1 MKIFIKLLV
10 LLLILACASPFFI
23 RGPNGKPLMS
33 LNKLKFP
40 ELAIPSIATLKN
52 KLDLFNS
59 TEKMRQAKN
68 KGDIEVYKWR
78 DEKGVV
84 HYSDRQDRDKKG
96 KLTEIK
102 GISILSSAPASTV
115 EHKEENGLDLPSP
128 TTIPLANIPKLIEDA
143 KKVEQVLQQ
152 RKQWQDEVIDQL

>member
-23 RGPNGKPLMS
+23 RGPNGQPLMS

-40 ELAIPSIATLKN
+40 ELPSIASIQSKSG
-52 KLDLFNS
+52 LFNS
-59 TEKMRQAKN
+59 TAKTSQAKN

-84 HYSDRQDRDKKG
+84 HYSDRQDSDKKG

-102 GISILSSAPASTV
+102 GISILPSAPVSTV
-115 EHKEENGLDLPSP
+115 AIKQQSAPLEIPSP
-128 TTIPLANIPKLIEDA
+128 TTVPLNEIPKLIKDA
-143 KKVEQVLQQ
+143 KQLEQVLQQ
-152 RKQWQDEVIDQL
+152 RKQHQDAILDQL

>member
-1 MKIFIKLLV
+1 MKIFIKLLI
-10 LLLILACASPFFI
+10 LLLILACATPFFI
-23 RGPNGKPLMS
+23 RGPNGQPLMS

-40 ELAIPSIATLKN
+40 ELPSVASIKS
-52 KLDLFNS
+52 KSGLFNS
-59 TEKMRQAKN
+59 TEKSSQAKN

-84 HYSDRQDRDKKG
+84 HYSDRQGSDKKG

-102 GISILSSAPASTV
+102 GISILPSAAVSTV
-115 EHKEENGLDLPSP
+115 DKTEERSLSVPSP

-143 KKVEQVLQQ
+143 KQVEQVLQQ
-152 RKQWQDEVIDQL
+152 RKQHQDEILDQL

>member
-40 ELAIPSIATLKN
+40 ELPSIASIKS
-52 KLDLFNS
+52 KSDLFNS
-59 TEKMRQAKN
+59 TENSSQAKN